1 MREQQQG
8 RTRILGNTHS
18 KPWARIFAA
27 VGGAG
32 LAEAETEARRPARR
46 SGQRRPFPLSIQG
59 RSLRAASLP
68 A

>member
-8 RTRILGNTHS
+8 RSRILGNTHS
-18 KPWARIFAA
+18 KPWTRIFAA
-27 VGGAG
+27 IGGAG
-32 LAEAETEARRPARR
+32 LTETEARRPARR